1 MTRCSSPVRPT
12 AAAPRITCHPVVTVT
27 RRSCELVETRTRP
40 IRPTEWLG
48 VWPAW
53 SGYARTV
60 DDLALGALVG
70 LVAGLFDAAPMQLR
84 GLDRRDVASAFV
96 QWFFLSIVI
105 VAFDLPHVVW
115 WLEGAVV
122 AVALSLPI
130 AILVSKTD
138 AKSVPVILGTSAVL
152 GTLVGVAGHLLGAG

>member
-1 MTRCSSPVRPT
+1 
-12 AAAPRITCHPVVTVT
+12 
-27 RRSCELVETRTRP
+27 
-40 IRPTEWLG
+40 
-48 VWPAW
+48 
-53 SGYARTV
+53 
-60 DDLALGALVG
+60 
-70 LVAGLFDAAPMQLR
+70 MQLR